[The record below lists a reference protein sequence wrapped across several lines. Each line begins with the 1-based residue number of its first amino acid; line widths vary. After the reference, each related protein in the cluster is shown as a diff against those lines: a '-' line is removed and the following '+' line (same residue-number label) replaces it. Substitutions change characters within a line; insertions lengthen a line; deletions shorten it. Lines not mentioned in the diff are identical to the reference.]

1 LDDTPLSLL
10 FAALLF
16 LILLSAFFS
25 GSETGLMTLN
35 RYRLRHLAEKQ
46 HPGAM
51 RAQKLLQR
59 QDRLIGLI
67 LLGNNFVNV
76 LASILMTLITLRIYN
91 DTGLLFAAGLVLT
104 IVILLFAEVTP
115 KTLAALHPERVA
127 FPAAYVYVPLL
138 KLMWPVVWVVN
149 GIANGLLKLLGVSPE
164 HGSSNALTTEEL
176 RTVVTEAGALI
187 PERHQSMLL
196 NLMDLEK
203 VPVEDI
209 MVPRNEVTGS
219 DIEADWEVS
228 RKLLMESQYT
238 RLPLYRETIDHV
250 IGILH
255 MRKVLPLLYRDQL
268 DHETLQGIAREPY
281 FIPENTSL
289 NRQLLNFQREH
300 RRIGFAVDEYGDI
313 QGLVTLEDILEE
325 IVGEFTS
332 DPTAHIE
339 DIHPQDDGT
348 WLVDGSINIRSLNSA
363 LDMSLSIDGP
373 KTLNGLITEYMET
386 IPETGTSLLLDN
398 HPIDIVQIKD
408 NMVKTAR
415 IHRPLEKHE
424 KATTEEPAE

>member
-1 LDDTPLSLL
+1 MDDTPLSVL

-35 RYRLRHLAEKQ
+35 RYRLRHLADKQ

-127 FPAAYVYVPLL
+127 FPAAFVYTPLL
-138 KLMWPVVWVVN
+138 KLLWPVVWVVN
-149 GIANGLLKLLGVSPE
+149 GIANGLLKLIGVSPE
-164 HGSSNALTTEEL
+164 DGTSDALTTEEL
-176 RTVVTEAGALI
+176 RTVVTEAGAMI
-187 PERHQSMLL
+187 PKRHQSMLL

-203 VPVEDI
+203 VTVEDI
-209 MVPRNEVTGS
+209 MVPRNEVTGI
-219 DIEADWEVS
+219 DIEDNWEIS

-238 RLPLYRETIDHV
+238 RLPLYRETIENV

-268 DHETLQGIAREPY
+268 DQETLQGIAREPY

-332 DPTAHIE
+332 DPSAHIE
-339 DIHPQDDGT
+339 DIQRQDDDT
-348 WLVDGSINIRSLNSA
+348 WLVDGSISIRALNSA
-363 LDMSLSIDGP
+363 LGMSLPTAGP
-373 KTLNGLITEYMET
+373 KTLNGLITEYMEM

-398 HPIDIVQIKD
+398 HPVDIVQIKE
-408 NMVKTAR
+408 NMVKTVR
-415 IHRPLEKHE
+415 IHKLLTK
-424 KATTEEPAE
+424 EPSE

>member
-1 LDDTPLSLL
+1 LDDTPLSVL

-35 RYRLRHLAEKQ
+35 RYRLRHLADKQ
-46 HPGAM
+46 HPGAL

-127 FPAAYVYVPLL
+127 FPAAFVYTPLL
-138 KLMWPVVWVVN
+138 KLLWPVVWVVN
-149 GIANGLLKLLGVSPE
+149 SIANGLLKLIGVSPE
-164 HGSSNALTTEEL
+164 DGTSNALTTEEL
-176 RTVVTEAGALI
+176 RTVVTEAGAMI
-187 PERHQSMLL
+187 PKRHQSMLL

-203 VPVEDI
+203 VTVEDI
-209 MVPRNEVTGS
+209 MVPRNEIVGI
-219 DIEADWEVS
+219 DIEDDWDFS

-238 RLPLYRETIDHV
+238 RLPLYRETIENV

-268 DHETLQGIAREPY
+268 GHKTLQGVAREPY

-332 DPTAHIE
+332 DPAAHIE
-339 DIHPQDDGT
+339 DIQPQDDGT
-348 WLVDGSINIRSLNSA
+348 WLVDGSISIRALNSA
-363 LDMSLSIDGP
+363 LGMSLSTAGP
-373 KTLNGLITEYMET
+373 KTLNGLITEYMEV
-386 IPETGTSLLLDN
+386 IPETGTSLLLNN
-398 HPIDIVQIKD
+398 HPVDIVQIKE
-408 NMVKTAR
+408 NMVKTVR
-415 IHRPLEKHE
+415 IHKILTRN
-424 KATTEEPAE
+424 PANETPVQS

>member
-1 LDDTPLSLL
+1 MDDTPLSVL
-10 FAALLF
+10 FAALFF

-35 RYRLRHLAEKQ
+35 RYRLRHLADKQ
-46 HPGAM
+46 HPGAL

-91 DTGLLFAAGLVLT
+91 DTGLLFAAGLILT

-127 FPAAYVYVPLL
+127 FPAAFVYTPLL
-138 KLMWPVVWVVN
+138 KLLWPVVWVVN
-149 GIANGLLKLLGVSPE
+149 SIANGLLKLIGVSPE
-164 HGSSNALTTEEL
+164 DGTSNALTTEEL
-176 RTVVTEAGALI
+176 RTVVTEAGAMI
-187 PERHQSMLL
+187 PKRHQSMLL

-203 VPVEDI
+203 VTVEDI
-209 MVPRNEVTGS
+209 MVPRNEIVGI
-219 DIEADWEVS
+219 DIEDDWDFS

-238 RLPLYRETIDHV
+238 RLPLYRETIENV

-268 DHETLQGIAREPY
+268 GHKTLQGVAREPY

-332 DPTAHIE
+332 DPAAHIE
-339 DIHPQDDGT
+339 DIQPQDDGT
-348 WLVDGSINIRSLNSA
+348 WLVDGSISIRALNSA
-363 LDMSLSIDGP
+363 LGMSLSTTGP
-373 KTLNGLITEYMET
+373 KTLNGLITEYMEM

-398 HPIDIVQIKD
+398 HPVDIVQIKE
-408 NMVKTAR
+408 NMVKTVR
-415 IHRPLEKHE
+415 IHKLLIRN
-424 KATTEEPAE
+424 PANETPVQ